1 MRLLPILVAVALTA
15 SACGGPAE
23 DATGEDIYLQVCAR
37 CHGADL
43 GGGVGPALG
52 AESGAA
58 DRSDEFLVDTVTHGR
73 GRMPSFSQTLT
84 DGQIERVVAY
94 LRAVQGGT

>member
-94 LRAVQGGT
+94 LRTVQGGT